1 MQVLHL
7 LLANGGEKAVGIVTR
22 VAALAFLPACLHASA
37 NTGAAFL
44 KIDTGARP
52 AALGGAYTAIADDV
66 NALSY
71 NPGGLAQLKKR
82 EIGATHTQWL
92 LDSTF
97 DFLGYAQPTS
107 LGTFGLGITRLTS
120 GNTDS
125 RDANRQT
132 SGGYTAA
139 DTAYTLGFSHTIQ
152 DGTRFLDIGRTSVGM
167 NVKYLQSQIGPYSA
181 SGVAFDFGATH
192 QVHGSPLSLG
202 FAALNLGK
210 GLKFIDQTDPLPLS
224 FSLGVGY
231 RLAGAL
237 QLTLDARQEVYDKRT
252 DVSMG
257 TEYGLFSGF
266 LLRAGYGSQLAH
278 ASVGAT
284 QSPLS
289 GLSGGFGLRFLNYR
303 ADYTFAPFGVLG
315 NVQRISLGARF

>member
-1 MQVLHL
+1 MKISLI
-7 LLANGGEKAVGIVTR
+7 AI
-22 VAALAFLPACLHASA
+22 ACLGLAVQASAGA

-52 AALGGAYTAIADDV
+52 AALGGAYTAVADDV

-71 NPGGLAQLKKR
+71 NPGGLALLKKR
-82 EIGATHTQWL
+82 EVGATHTQWL

-97 DFLGYAQPTS
+97 DFIGYAQPTAF
-107 LGTFGLGITRLTS
+107 GTFGLGVTRLTS

-132 SGGYTAA
+132 TGGYSAS
-139 DTAYTLGFSHTIQ
+139 DTAYTLGFSRIIED
-152 DGTRFLDIGRTSVGM
+152 DGTRFLNIGRTSVGA
-167 NVKYLQSQIGPYSA
+167 NIKYLHSQIGPYSA
-181 SGVAFDFGATH
+181 SGVAFDLGLTH
-192 QVHGSPLSLG
+192 QVHGTPLSLG
-202 FAALNLGK
+202 FAALNVGR
-210 GLKFIDQTDPLPLS
+210 GMKFLDQTDPLPLA
-224 FSLGVGY
+224 FSAGAAY

-237 QLTLDARQEVYDKRT
+237 QLTVDARQEVYDKRT
-252 DVSMG
+252 DVSVG
-257 TEYGLFSGF
+257 SEYSLFSGF
-266 LLRAGYGSQLAH
+266 MLRAGYGSQLAH
-278 ASVGAT
+278 ATVGTA

-289 GLSGGFGLRFLNYR
+289 GLSAGFGLRFFSYR